1 MGHAVSVTQYRVVS
15 VNVAEPGVLL
25 RHSSGDV
32 ISAIDKQPVSASTL
46 RLSSLNLDGDRQADT
61 RPTPAG
67 GQVHG
72 GPDQAVY
79 AFPVEHFPRLGEI
92 VGADVE
98 PGFMGENLT
107 LGGATETDVC
117 IGDLWRWGGA
127 LLQVTAPRGPC
138 FKLGIRVGRQA
149 ARTIIREEA
158 LVGWY
163 LRVITPGDVPTL
175 GPVTLVE
182 RHPAAVTVAAA
193 HLALQD
199 RHVVYP
205 ELARHDAMSAN
216 LRAALLRRG
225 RDITGG
231 VPEED
236 APPD

>member
-1 MGHAVSVTQYRVVS
+1 MRHAVRVTQYRIVS
-15 VNVAEPGVLL
+15 VNVAEPSVLL

-32 ISAIDKQPVSASTL
+32 ISAIDKRPVSASTL
-46 RLSSLNLDGDRQADT
+46 RLSSLNLEGDRQADT

-79 AFPVEHFPRLGEI
+79 AFPVEHFGRLAEI
-92 VGADVE
+92 VGADIE
-98 PGFMGENLT
+98 PGFMGENIT

-117 IGDLWRWGGA
+117 IGDIWRWGTA
-127 LLQVTAPRGPC
+127 SLQITAPRGPC

-163 LRVITPGDVPTL
+163 LRVVTPGAVPTR
-175 GPVTLVE
+175 GSITLVE
-182 RHPAAVTVAAA
+182 RHGAAVTVAAA
-193 HLALQD
+193 HQALQD
-199 RHVVYP
+199 RDVVYP
-205 ELARHDAMSAN
+205 ELAMHDAMSVD

-225 RDITGG
+225 RDVTGG
-231 VPEED
+231 VPEVD